1 MLIIQLILLMK
12 TYPINVSQEIL
23 FLTYSVMIIE
33 IKDEKKII
41 IKFSWLKSNKAYA
54 IVVITI
60 ATKKNWNNINYF
72 FHVDDFIIK
81 DCAKI

>member
-1 MLIIQLILLMK
+1 MN

-41 IKFSWLKSNKAYA
+41 IKFS
-54 IVVITI
+54 
-60 ATKKNWNNINYF
+60 
-72 FHVDDFIIK
+72 
-81 DCAKI
+81 

>member
-1 MLIIQLILLMK
+1 MK

-41 IKFSWLKSNKAYA
+41 IKFSDKVS
-54 IVVITI
+54 
-60 ATKKNWNNINYF
+60 
-72 FHVDDFIIK
+72 IIG
-81 DCAKI
+81 

>member
-1 MLIIQLILLMK
+1 MLIIHSINPFIVIMK
-12 TYPINVSQEIL
+12 TYPINDSQKKL

-54 IVVITI
+54 IVIITI
-60 ATKKNWNNINYF
+60 ATKRIET
-72 FHVDDFIIK
+72 I
-81 DCAKI
+81 

>member
-1 MLIIQLILLMK
+1 MLIIHSINPFIVTMK

-60 ATKKNWNNINYF
+60 ATKRIET
-72 FHVDDFIIK
+72 I
-81 DCAKI
+81 